1 MSRLRLSQLVQG
13 HDIDLLE
20 TGLLGQSIGQVGR
33 EHDAA
38 QGLTPEARA
47 MLEISRLTVASLE
60 LKLSSYVEA
69 LEAKNTELREIQGDK
84 ESLEAK
90 LDEEREDAR
99 RMAEELKECQKSLE
113 GKLEVQAG

>member
-1 MSRLRLSQLVQG
+1 MQEKHRL
-13 HDIDLLE
+13 E
-20 TGLLGQSIGQVGR
+20 
-33 EHDAA
+33 
-38 QGLTPEARA
+38 
-47 MLEISRLTVASLE
+47 VASLE
-60 LKLSSYVEA
+60 EKLSSSLEA